1 MKRLNRIVV
10 PIGVVGIIML
20 LVVPVPPPLLDVL
33 IILNIL
39 FALVILLTTM
49 FIRKPLD
56 FSVFPSLLLVATL
69 FRLGLNVASTRLVLG
84 EAYAGQ
90 VIEAFGAIAVGG
102 SLIIGA
108 VVFLILVVIQ
118 FVVVTKGAERVAE
131 VGARFTLDAMPGKQ
145 MAIDADLNAGLITDA
160 QARERRAEVAA
171 EADFYGAMD
180 GASKF
185 VKGDAI
191 AGLVII
197 IINIVGGIAIGMVS
211 HGMAIDEAVS
221 TYSLLTIGDGLVT
234 QIPAL
239 LMAVSTGMIVTRSNA
254 ETEMGSEAFAQLG
267 QSVNALNIA
276 GCAAIVMAFI
286 PGMPMLPFIAIGAL
300 LVLAAQ
306 RVKAGKAREQA
317 AAAADAPA
325 VETASDSTEELI
337 ERMRV
342 HALEIQLA
350 TDVVDLVTGGPDDL
364 LARVKALRR
373 RIALD
378 LGLVVPP
385 VRTRDSVELP
395 LSTYVIRVAGVEAG
409 RGVVP
414 PGRLLALGQGLD
426 SLPGTAVHDP
436 VFGLEGKWIPV
447 EMRHSAEF
455 SGATVIDRASVVITH
470 LSSVI
475 QSAAPRLLTR
485 EDVRQLTDALKQV
498 SPSAVE
504 ELTPTLLSLAEVQ
517 RVLQGLLA
525 ERVPINDLGRIYEA
539 LALRAKTSTEPEG
552 LIEAARAAL
561 GPAIAARFA
570 EGGTLRVIMINPLLE
585 QSMLESLRPG
595 DDGMQIVFE
604 PDRMEAVIESV
615 RQAATAAASGDGG
628 EPVLVCAPT
637 LRAAVRRMV
646 SAQTDGLPVLSYTEA
661 SGGAF
666 AIETVGVVRDAVG
679 AGAVGAGAVGV
690 LPAGGG
696 PGGGPGGAGPAGA
709 VPPAQ

>member
-1 MKRLNRIVV
+1 MRQLFLKLMV
-10 PIGVVGIIML
+10 PVGVVGIIML
-20 LVVPVPPPLLDVL
+20 LVVPVPPFLLDIL
-33 IILNIL
+33 IILNIM
-39 FALVILLTTM
+39 FALVILLTSM
-49 FIRKPLD
+49 FVKKPLD

-160 QARERRAEVAA
+160 EARERRAEVAA

-197 IINIVGGIAIGMVS
+197 IINVVGGIAIGIVQ
-211 HGMAIDEAVS
+211 HGMTIDGAVS

-239 LMAVSTGMIVTRSNA
+239 LMAVSTGMIVTRSTA
-254 ETEMGSEAFAQLG
+254 EAEMGSAASAQLG
-267 QSVNALNIA
+267 QSRNALIIA
-276 GCAAIVMAFI
+276 GCAAIIMSLI
-286 PGMPMLPFIAIGAL
+286 PHMPMLPFVAIGAL
-300 LVLAAQ
+300 LLLIAQRIKATQKRDEAIAAQ
-306 RVKAGKAREQA
+306 TTTP
-317 AAAADAPA
+317 APA
-325 VETASDSTEELI
+325 DQPEELI
-337 ERMRV
+337 EKMRV
-342 HALEIQLA
+342 HPLEILLSP
-350 TDVVDLVTGGPDDL
+350 DIVDLVTGGPDDL

-378 LGLVVPP
+378 LGLIAPP
-385 VRTRDSVELP
+385 VRTRDSIELP
-395 LSTYVIRVAGVEAG
+395 QSTYVIRIAGVETG
-409 RGVVP
+409 RGTA
-414 PGRLLALGQGLD
+414 PGGSVLALGQGLE
-426 SLPGTAVHDP
+426 SLPGAATLDP
-436 VFGLEGKWIPV
+436 VFGLEGKWIPL

-455 SGATVIDRASVVITH
+455 SGATVVDRASVIITH

-475 QSAAPRLLTR
+475 HAHAARLLSR
-485 EDVRQLTDALKQV
+485 EDVRQLTDALKQA
-498 SPSAVE
+498 SPAAVE
-504 ELTPTLLSLAEVQ
+504 ELTPALLSLAEVQ

-525 ERVPINDLGRIYEA
+525 ERVPINDLSRIYEA
-539 LALRAKTSTEPEG
+539 LALRARVSTDPEG

-570 EGGTLRVIMINPLLE
+570 DGGVLRVVMINPLLE
-585 QSMLESLRPG
+585 QAMLESLRTSDEG
-595 DDGMQIVFE
+595 TQIVFD
-604 PDRMEAVIESV
+604 PQRMEAVVESV
-615 RQAATAAASGDGG
+615 KQAVASVHEGG
-628 EPVLVCAPT
+628 EPVLVCAPS
-637 LRAAVRRMV
+637 LRPAVRRLV

-661 SGGAF
+661 TSA
-666 AIETVGVVRDAVG
+666 ALTIETVGVVRDAP
-679 AGAVGAGAVGV
+679 APSPAVGAVSAAVG
-690 LPAGGG
+690 
-696 PGGGPGGAGPAGA
+696 
-709 VPPAQ
+709 